1 MAAASTR
8 CLSIARR
15 TILYVIA
22 GKRRYDVGLVNTSRF
37 QCLGEADVPEDYRY
51 GELVRCRQ
59 ETGVHIALDHRY
71 VISGC
76 GQISDDVDAERA

>member
-1 MAAASTR
+1 M
-8 CLSIARR
+8 
-15 TILYVIA
+15 
-22 GKRRYDVGLVNTSRF
+22 
-37 QCLGEADVPEDYRY
+37 GEADVPEDYRY